1 MKQTRTI
8 LIDTNYILRLLIG
21 DIPMQLEEA
30 RKLFKQIEEKKAI
43 GLLSILVV
51 NELIWI
57 LEHFYEQKR
66 DKYIPSIL
74 KLISLKN
81 IKLLEVKKQ
90 QLVEILEE
98 MTTSNLDF
106 TDLYLLRLKK
116 NLDWKIA
123 SFDKKVANR

>member
-1 MKQTRTI
+1 MKQTKTV

-21 DIPMQLEEA
+21 DIPAQLEEA

-74 KLISLKN
+74 KLISIKN

-98 MTTSNLDF
+98 MTTSNLDY
-106 TDLYLLRLKK
+106 TDLYLLHLKK
-116 NLDWKIA
+116 NLDWQIA
-123 SFDKKVANR
+123 SFDKKVTSR